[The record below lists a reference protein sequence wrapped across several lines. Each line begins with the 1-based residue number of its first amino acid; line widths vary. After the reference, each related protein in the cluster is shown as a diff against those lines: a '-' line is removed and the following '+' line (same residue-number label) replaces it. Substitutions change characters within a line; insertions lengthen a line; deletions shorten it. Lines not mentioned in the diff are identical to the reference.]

1 MLFFCNPIF
10 QTFNIS
16 TIYIND
22 VDFDFG
28 PANVLIGTVTLPPY
42 KFMKTG
48 FKSLSKVN
56 QSYVIPLGLT
66 LG

>member
-1 MLFFCNPIF
+1 MLFFYNAIF

-28 PANVLIGTVTLPPY
+28 PANVLIGTVTLTPY
-42 KFMKTG
+42 KFRKTG

-56 QSYVIPLGLT
+56 QSYVNPFGLSLG
-66 LG
+66 